1 MGGKPS
7 IVWFHQ
13 DLRLKDNPA
22 LVEAIKQGGAVIPLY
37 IWELSEEG
45 EWGPGGAS
53 RVWLHQ
59 SLKSLDMSLR
69 ARGSALVLRRGE
81 SIPVLRS
88 VIRETGADAV
98 YWNRRYEPHAIGM
111 DQQVK
116 TELRS
121 NGIHAESFCA
131 SLLFEP
137 WDVRTRQGT
146 PFKVFT
152 PFWKACLAAP
162 DPPFPL
168 SVPSTIPS
176 LKHRPQTLSLEDLR
190 LKPQMEWV
198 QGILKAWDV
207 GEEAAHNALLRFLK
221 RGIGVYSK
229 DRERPDRTGSSR
241 LSPYLHHGELSPR
254 TVWHLVS
261 KWREMHKGGVEAAQ
275 DYLRELIWREFA
287 YHLLFH
293 FPETVSAPLRAEFA
307 AFPWKQDRFGLLAW
321 QRGKTG
327 YPLVDAGMRELWATG
342 WMHNRVRMVAASF
355 LTKHLRI
362 RWQEGARW
370 FWDTLVDADLA
381 NNTLGWQWT
390 AGCGADAAPFFRIFN
405 PSSQGERFDPEG
417 RYVRRWVPELGGLPD
432 RWIHRPWEAPASV
445 LNEAGVTLGKDY
457 PFPIVDHAM
466 ARTEALEAYREL
478 RARNTFS
485 TGTIQS

>member
-293 FPETVSAPLRAEFA
+293 FPETVSAPLRAEFMDIGRA
-307 AFPWKQDRFGLLAW
+307 RRLVGDKVALQGNLDPNVLFAPPEAVATETRRVLDAFGNHPGHVFNLGHGISQY
-321 QRGKTG
+321 T
-327 YPLVDAGMRELWATG
+327 PPESVSVLVDTVHAHSRAIRAGA
-342 WMHNRVRMVAASF
+342 
-355 LTKHLRI
+355 
-362 RWQEGARW
+362 
-370 FWDTLVDADLA
+370 
-381 NNTLGWQWT
+381 
-390 AGCGADAAPFFRIFN
+390 
-405 PSSQGERFDPEG
+405 
-417 RYVRRWVPELGGLPD
+417 
-432 RWIHRPWEAPASV
+432 
-445 LNEAGVTLGKDY
+445 
-457 PFPIVDHAM
+457 
-466 ARTEALEAYREL
+466 
-478 RARNTFS
+478 
-485 TGTIQS
+485 